1 MNNKY
6 LNIKI
11 KYISNIC
18 ILKIEKR
25 KEMKS
30 KPSSSFKCLPNMFCI
45 RNTTIFF
52 IMILS
57 AIGIYFV
64 YSNYFKIAVTPTPTP
79 MPTSASMMS
88 PSLFMMSSRANSD
101 ILEDPYA
108 PPLRNDS
115 YFGGIGANMMMPMA
129 AGMPI
134 NIRTQGPPINTN
146 YRQVGLLTRI
156 NGKET
161 ILPLMGRPLQKNRDK
176 WQFYTMSDKN
186 NSVKLPISFKKK
198 SCTGEYGCDNIYN
211 GDTVYVEGYKD
222 AFQATIYDNAVM
234 EYF

>member
-1 MNNKY
+1 MKY
-6 LNIKI
+6 
-11 KYISNIC
+11 
-18 ILKIEKR
+18 
-25 KEMKS
+25 KS
-30 KPSSSFKCLPNMFCI
+30 SSSSSSSSSFKCLPNMFCI

-52 IMILS
+52 IVILS
-57 AIGIYFV
+57 VIGIYFF
-64 YSNYFKIAVTPTPTP
+64 YSNYLKMAITPTMPSMPST
-79 MPTSASMMS
+79 PTSASM
-88 PSLFMMSSRANSD
+88 PPLFMISSRAANSD

-115 YFGGIGANMMMPMA
+115 YFGGISQNMMMPMA
-129 AGMPI
+129 AGIPI
-134 NIRTQGPPINTN
+134 NIRTQGPPVNTN

-161 ILPLMGRPLQKNRDK
+161 MLPLMGRPLQKNRDK

-198 SCTGEYGCDNIYN
+198 SCTSEYGCDNIYN

>member
-1 MNNKY
+1 
-6 LNIKI
+6 
-11 KYISNIC
+11 
-18 ILKIEKR
+18 
-25 KEMKS
+25 MKHKS
-30 KPSSSFKCLPNMFCI
+30 ASSSSFKCLPNMFCI

-52 IMILS
+52 IIILS
-57 AIGIYFV
+57 VIGIYFV
-64 YSNYFKIAVTPTPTP
+64 YSNYLKTGVSQQPMPSASTPMS
-79 MPTSASMMS
+79 MPTSA
-88 PSLFMMSSRANSD
+88 LFMMSSRANSD
-101 ILEDPYA
+101 VLEDPYA

-115 YFGGIGANMMMPMA
+115 YFGGIGPMMAPPPIVT
-129 AGMPI
+129 MPI
-134 NIRTQGPPINTN
+134 NVRTQGPPINTN

-156 NGKET
+156 DGKET